1 MTTAVARAGA
11 APFAAPSLFLI
22 AGLVAAGQFAALV
35 FAPAIPDAARALAVT
50 PGAVLLSVTAFLAAT
65 ALTQMIAGP
74 LTDRF
79 GRRNLIL
86 IGLVLYI
93 IGGAVSGAAAS
104 LETLIAGRVVQ
115 AIGAAFALVA
125 ARAATRDIFEGPA
138 LQRAMATITLAFSL
152 APAFAPLAGGV
163 ATQLGGFRAVFA
175 LTLGLGLAL
184 LALAVLRFPE
194 THRPIQLQQAERASM
209 WSAYTVVLK
218 DKVFRHNALVAA
230 LANGAMTAFFTGAP
244 ILMIAHL
251 GVAPAEFGLYPPLAV
266 AGFALGTVFVR
277 VASARLAPSGLI
289 AIGAVLMGAGASAL
303 LIPALTIGP
312 ALWPINGAMIV
323 FVTGLGVLVP
333 TASARALDGQG
344 ERAGSA
350 AAFFGVGQ
358 MAMGAIAAA
367 IVAAIQPQAPLIAFQ
382 AVMAL
387 SVAGI
392 GLVLAAN
399 ALSRPIAA

>member
-1 MTTAVARAGA
+1 MTTAQVRVGA
-11 APFAAPSLFLI
+11 QPLTAPSLFLI

-65 ALTQMIAGP
+65 ALTQLIAGP

-86 IGLVLYI
+86 LGLVLYI
-93 IGGAVSGAAAS
+93 AGGAVSGAAAD
-104 LETLIAGRVVQ
+104 LPMLITGRVVQ
-115 AIGAAFALVA
+115 AVGAAFALVA

-152 APAFAPLAGGV
+152 APALAPLAGGL
-163 ATQLGGFRAVFA
+163 ATQFGGFRAVFA
-175 LTLGLGLAL
+175 LTIVLGLAL
-184 LALAVLRFPE
+184 LALAALHFPE
-194 THRPIQLQQAERASM
+194 THRPSQLRQTERASV
-209 WSAYTVVLK
+209 WSAYAAVLK
-218 DKVFRHNALVAA
+218 DKVFRHNALTAG
-230 LANGAMTAFFTGAP
+230 LANAAMTAFFTGAP

-277 VASARLAPSGLI
+277 AASAKLSASQLI
-289 AIGAVLMGAGASAL
+289 VFGAVLMGVGAAAL
-303 LIPALTIGP
+303 LIPALTLGP

-333 TASARALDGQG
+333 TASAQALDGQG

-350 AAFFGVGQ
+350 AALFGVSQ

-387 SVAGI
+387 SVVGI
-392 GLVLAAN
+392 GLAIAGN
-399 ALSRPIAA
+399 ALRRRIVA